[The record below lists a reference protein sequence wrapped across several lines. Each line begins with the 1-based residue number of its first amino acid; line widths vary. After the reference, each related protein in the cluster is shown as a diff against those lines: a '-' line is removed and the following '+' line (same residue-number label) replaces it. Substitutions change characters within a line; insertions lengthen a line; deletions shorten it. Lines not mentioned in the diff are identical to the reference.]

1 MLSKFS
7 VKKPLTVFVAV
18 ILVMLM
24 GVISFTNMQTDL
36 LPSLDLPYV
45 AVITAYPGASPEK
58 VEQAV
63 TKPLEKGLSTTSGIK
78 EVQSISSEN
87 TSMVILQFADGT
99 NMDSAMIDLSGKVD
113 LVKGQLADGVSTPT
127 LMKINPDMLPVMIA
141 AVDAD
146 GQDAEALS
154 QLVNETV
161 LPALERVDG
170 VASVSATG
178 VLEKEIQVTLDQ
190 QKIDALNDK
199 MLAQIDAKLAQTKAQ
214 LDQGEAQIKAAQ
226 EKLDSESA
234 AQAKQLADS
243 AAQLSDGKAQ
253 LSQGLSYL
261 DTTIAQTKA
270 QREQLLTLRQ
280 SLQAFLD
287 GGEQAGPEAEA
298 ALTALVQR
306 LQDTGVLTQQEAQAL
321 LTALTQQSGQ
331 LAQLLGEAVTKLDE
345 GIAAADSGLR
355 QMEAQRG
362 PLADKLEALAPAE
375 TQLEAGK
382 MLFAQKIAQAQGKLD
397 ATAQQLSQGRTQF
410 EEAEKAAY
418 QTAGLSGK
426 LTPQTIQGILA
437 AENFSMPAGS
447 LTEKGEKYAVKV
459 GDAFSSVEEL
469 AGLELFTVDLEGIG
483 TIKLSDVAEVAFADN
498 RDEMYA
504 KINGNDGI
512 LLTFQKQSTASTSQV
527 SADIRAAMAQLQE
540 EHSGL
545 HLTALNDQGVYI
557 DIVVQS
563 VLQNLLMGGALAIL
577 IILLFLRNY
586 RPTLAIAASI
596 PISLLFAV
604 ALMYF
609 SGVTLNIISLA
620 GLALGVGMLVDN
632 SIVVIENI
640 YRLRGEGMS
649 AAQAAVRGAAQV
661 AGAIAAS
668 TLTTVCVFLPI
679 VFTQGI
685 SRELFTDMGLT
696 IAYSLVASLI
706 VALTLVPAL
715 SSKLLRRPDQ
725 TKHRLFDRF
734 VNWYARLLDKALS
747 HRAAVLCGVVA
758 LLVVSG
764 IGATRMGTAFIPE
777 SDTNQI
783 SVTVEMPPETTTAE
797 TRAMGDRVAA
807 IVGDLPGVETV
818 GAMEGG
824 GMMSSGGSGSVS
836 MYVILSEGK
845 RPDSSHIAQ
854 QIKDATAGLACE
866 VTAQSSM
873 GDMSSMGGSGLTVQ
887 IQGDDLDT
895 LRRVGQEVAALMEET
910 EGTQDV
916 EDGSED
922 PAYELRVSVDKNK
935 AMGYGLTVAQVYQEV
950 AAAIQ
955 SETTATTLSL
965 EDGDYPVVVVK
976 DPEAALSRATLGDH
990 QLTVTKDG
998 EETAIPLSDIAQI
1011 SQEEGLSSIRHDGQ
1025 VRTLSVSA
1033 QIDAEHNIGLVSR
1046 ELQSKLDGYQPP
1058 AGYTVELVGQTETIN
1073 STLVEL
1079 LKMVGLAIVLIYG
1092 IMVAQF
1098 QSLLSPFIVMFTIP
1112 LAFTGGLLALWLCG
1126 MEISVISMLGFLVL
1140 CGVVVNNGI
1149 VFVDYVNQLRLE
1161 GAPLRQALVETGVT
1175 RVRPIL
1181 MTALTT
1187 ILGLGTLALGI
1198 GSGADMLQPMAVVT
1212 IGGLAYATLL
1222 TLFVVPILYD
1232 LFHRRKKGGERMPAG
1247 GEEVEL

>member
-161 LPALERVDG
+161 LPAMERVDG

-214 LDQGEAQIKAAQ
+214 LNQGEAQIKAAQ
-226 EKLDSESA
+226 EKLDSESE

-253 LSQGLSYL
+253 LTQGLTYL

-270 QREQLLTLRQ
+270 QREQLSTLRQ

-287 GGEQAGPEAEA
+287 GGQQAGPEAEA
-298 ALTALVQR
+298 TLTALVQR
-306 LQDTGVLTQQEAQAL
+306 LQDAGVLTQQEAQVLLAAL
-321 LTALTQQSGQ
+321 GQQSRQ

-375 TQLEAGK
+375 SQLEAGK

-459 GDAFSSVEEL
+459 GDTFSSVEEL
-469 AGLELFTVDLEGIG
+469 AELELFTIDLEGIG

-632 SIVVIENI
+632 SIVVIEKI

-679 VFTQGI
+679 VF
-685 SRELFTDMGLT
+685 
-696 IAYSLVASLI
+696 AY
-706 VALTLVPAL
+706 
-715 SSKLLRRPDQ
+715 
-725 TKHRLFDRF
+725 
-734 VNWYARLLDKALS
+734 
-747 HRAAVLCGVVA
+747 
-758 LLVVSG
+758 
-764 IGATRMGTAFIPE
+764 
-777 SDTNQI
+777 
-783 SVTVEMPPETTTAE
+783 
-797 TRAMGDRVAA
+797 
-807 IVGDLPGVETV
+807 
-818 GAMEGG
+818 
-824 GMMSSGGSGSVS
+824 
-836 MYVILSEGK
+836 
-845 RPDSSHIAQ
+845 
-854 QIKDATAGLACE
+854 
-866 VTAQSSM
+866 
-873 GDMSSMGGSGLTVQ
+873 
-887 IQGDDLDT
+887 
-895 LRRVGQEVAALMEET
+895 
-910 EGTQDV
+910 
-916 EDGSED
+916 
-922 PAYELRVSVDKNK
+922 
-935 AMGYGLTVAQVYQEV
+935 
-950 AAAIQ
+950 
-955 SETTATTLSL
+955 
-965 EDGDYPVVVVK
+965 
-976 DPEAALSRATLGDH
+976 
-990 QLTVTKDG
+990 
-998 EETAIPLSDIAQI
+998 
-1011 SQEEGLSSIRHDGQ
+1011 
-1025 VRTLSVSA
+1025 VR
-1033 QIDAEHNIGLVSR
+1033 
-1046 ELQSKLDGYQPP
+1046 
-1058 AGYTVELVGQTETIN
+1058 
-1073 STLVEL
+1073 
-1079 LKMVGLAIVLIYG
+1079 
-1092 IMVAQF
+1092 
-1098 QSLLSPFIVMFTIP
+1098 
-1112 LAFTGGLLALWLCG
+1112 
-1126 MEISVISMLGFLVL
+1126 
-1140 CGVVVNNGI
+1140 
-1149 VFVDYVNQLRLE
+1149 
-1161 GAPLRQALVETGVT
+1161 
-1175 RVRPIL
+1175 
-1181 MTALTT
+1181 
-1187 ILGLGTLALGI
+1187 
-1198 GSGADMLQPMAVVT
+1198 
-1212 IGGLAYATLL
+1212 
-1222 TLFVVPILYD
+1222 
-1232 LFHRRKKGGERMPAG
+1232 
-1247 GEEVEL
+1247 